1 MQPRTS
7 PDVKSPIALVSGCP
21 DNQASLDGRVNGL
34 STEELLKAGGDG
46 SFTGS
51 VKKLRDVVSKRMP
64 PTQTPNYYVVG
75 ATNQAFLRSRAFSI

>member
-1 MQPRTS
+1 MLVADRDGRQLFSSVTS
-7 PDVKSPIALVSGCP
+7 DT
-21 DNQASLDGRVNGL
+21 ASLPPRNNRDIVDKVFTTRRPFYSNL
-34 STEELLKAGGDG
+34 
-46 SFTGS
+46 FTGS